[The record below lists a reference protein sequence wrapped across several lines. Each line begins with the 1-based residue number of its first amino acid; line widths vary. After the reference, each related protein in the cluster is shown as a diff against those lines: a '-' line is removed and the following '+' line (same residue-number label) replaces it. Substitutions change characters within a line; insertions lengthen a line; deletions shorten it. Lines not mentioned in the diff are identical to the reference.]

1 MLLKVRSIIAA
12 AFSVGCILLCQSTI
26 AADKFTIG
34 ASLLTSQHPFYVLLA
49 NAMKEEATK
58 DGVDLQL
65 TIANQDLSKQL
76 ADVEDF
82 ITKGLKQNV
91 KD

>member
-12 AFSVGCILLCQSTI
+12 AFSVGCILLCHSTM

-49 NAMKEEATK
+49 NAMKEEAAK
-58 DGVDLQL
+58 DGVDLG
-65 TIANQDLSKQL
+65 I
-76 ADVEDF
+76 
-82 ITKGLKQNV
+82 
-91 KD
+91 